1 MAKKNVD
8 TSQEMDFK
16 RYFCEKY
23 FKKNSYN
30 FDINYVD
37 AVINNRGKT
46 ILYIEFKYILTNE
59 NDVKSAL
66 AQIVL
71 TNKIQ
76 KNILSNLAVAYKD
89 GKDNDILIFI
99 NCSDDTIMYHN
110 DIKWD
115 KEKRSQPS
123 ADAVSH
129 IYNRIK
135 HHLTYYKNNEIFEF
149 YKNLIIKND
158 ASINITSKNFN
169 SIYNDWKNEIKFK
182 EEIEN
187 EQDFIS
193 LFFVDILNNTK
204 YEQKIKTDLLK
215 KPLSFEG
222 TDLNNYEIT
231 TLKDNIIFL
240 YQGKSSKLWT
250 IKNTEKYHNFWMK
263 YKRPPEEQEFLKILE
278 RSAILYTD
286 NYRRTTG
293 AEYTPSCFVKL
304 QNDILFN
311 DNEKLN
317 LDINN
322 FIFFDPCAGVGNLE
336 NDFGIDYKN
345 NCYLSTLEAND
356 VNICKIKGFEN
367 VLQYDFLKKDKEFPK
382 FYYQGDLLTV
392 DEIAKKENKKLMII
406 MNPPYQKVKGKKN
419 NLAIE
424 FFNKCI
430 KLKPDYIVFYYQ
442 TDSFFRDEINNYTKS
457 KYSIISHIIS
467 NAKITFLLN
476 EWSIS
481 QIIFS
486 KENIESEFN
495 IKNNSFLVNRYELNK
510 KNNNLIYINKYLY
523 DNSKPNLI
531 NEITQKIKENA
542 TGEILGQWSN
552 LSDTMI
558 IGGEKSGKNIIT
570 TNNLEYCLI
579 SKGINFNTH
588 YKYFE
593 RNHYMYRGNFADINN
608 TLKTDAIM
616 FSLFYKKNIFS
627 NKNNYKNY
635 IMPFTA
641 ADLKDCGCIS
651 NNLYILNYTETDI
664 EKNNSVQNKTF
675 DFRQW
680 LSKFE
685 FSQEAKD
692 LKNAALQIFKFYHN
706 NNNYENKNFNDSFY
720 DITNA
725 IMGKA
730 PDKFQDFDVE
740 NDTRINKT
748 KTTKGTKGFGR
759 NTIKSVIENADDQK
773 IFYNFFDKRDILA
786 KKINRQLVEQGLLL
800 WERENIY

>member
-222 TDLNNYEIT
+222 TDLNNYEIST
-231 TLKDNIIFL
+231 FKDNIIFL
-240 YQGKSSKLWT
+240 YQGKTSKFWT
-250 IKNTEKYHNFWMK
+250 IKNTEKYHNFWLK
-263 YKRPPEEQEFLKILE
+263 YKRPPEEQEFLQILE
-278 RSAILYTD
+278 RSATLYPD
-286 NYRRTTG
+286 SYRRTTG

-317 LDINN
+317 LDIDN

-336 NDFGIDYKN
+336 NDFGRDYKD
-345 NCYLSTLEAND
+345 NCFLSTLEAND

-367 VLQYDFLKKDKEFPK
+367 VQQYDFLKNDKEFPK
-382 FYYQGDLLTV
+382 FYYQGKLLGI
-392 DEIAKKENKKLMII
+392 DEIAKRANKKLMII
-406 MNPPYQKVKGKKN
+406 MNPPYTNIKGKKN

-424 FFNKCI
+424 FFNKCL
-430 KLKPDYIVFYYQ
+430 KLKPDFIVFYYM
-442 TDSFFRDEINNYTKS
+442 TGAFFRDEIKHYIKS
-457 KYSIISHIIS
+457 KYTIISHVMCD
-467 NAKITFLLN
+467 AKSTFKLSQ
-476 EWSIS
+476 WAIS

-486 KENIESEFN
+486 KNKLENKYD
-495 IKNNSFLVNRYELNK
+495 IKKGDNVFIDRYQ
-510 KNNNLIYINKYLY
+510 INKETGLLDYIKSYTY
-523 DNSKPNLI
+523 DNSRENLI
-531 NEITQKIKENA
+531 TNIEQEIRKHTYGI
-542 TGEILGQWSN
+542 ILGQWSFFRG
-552 LSDTMI
+552 TI
-558 IGGEKSGKNIIT
+558 KIGSGGKDKVNKIT
-570 TNNLEYCLI
+570 TKNLKYCLI
-579 SKGINFNTH
+579 SKGLIFNTH
-588 YKYFE
+588 DKYFE
-593 RNHYMYRGNFADINN
+593 RNEMVYKGNFENISEE
-608 TLKTDAIM
+608 LKNDAIM
-616 FSLFYKKNIFS
+616 FSLFYLDNLFS
-627 NKNNYKNY
+627 NKNGFCNY
-635 IMPFTA
+635 IMPFTQQDFS
-641 ADLKDCGCIS
+641 DLGAIK
-651 NNLYILNYTETDI
+651 NNFNILIKQQSDILGETDTK
-664 EKNNSVQNKTF
+664 EF
-675 DFRQW
+675 DFRVW
-680 LSKFE
+680 LQQFKF
-685 FSQEAKD
+685 STEALE
-692 LKNAALQIFKFYHN
+692 LKSAALEIFKYYHK
-706 NNNYENKNFNDSFY
+706 NYSNTNFNDSFY
-720 DITNA
+720 DITNT
-725 IMGKA
+725 IMGKNFLQFKDLENEK
-730 PDKFQDFDVE
+730 DK
-740 NDTRINKT
+740 RINKV